1 MPEYTNDTLDLTT
14 QPFWQWSTHEMP
26 TTEVDTGIPFD
37 SIHRPRE
44 VMDTVFRKSLFQ
56 RHTLQVQHQTMTV
69 RPDNNEPTWIFV
81 SLLLLTGLICIYYH
95 LRKIKFATLL
105 KALVDRRVMD
115 RLVRDCNLN
124 RTVIMLPMG
133 LLLVATC
140 CLPVHRIAMAQTGW
154 VGYLLL
160 TAGIGLLYIL
170 RNSILRLLGNTFEN
184 RQGIILYITNNYLF
198 HLMEATVTIALLFP
212 FFYLP
217 GARTA
222 MAFITG
228 GFVAIAFLV
237 RLFRGVKIFLTLPN
251 SSNFYLF
258 YYLCIVELI
267 PILALIK
274 WIIYNGSI
282 S

>member
-160 TAGIGLLYIL
+160 IAGIGLLYIL